1 VTISVLHLRSSG
13 GLYGP
18 ERHLLELAPALREC
32 GVMSEVALLLRPR
45 PACAPHPV
53 LGEAEAR
60 GERVNPIAD
69 PGRWPGAAAEA
80 VSQLLATRRF
90 DLLHAHDFKA
100 NAVALRVA
108 SRHPCRTVATFHLH
122 THGSA
127 RLLLYELVDRWQL
140 ARFDAVIAVARALEG
155 DPGLSRVAR
164 SRIAVVPN
172 GIDSGRF
179 EAVAARDRVAAESL
193 LTAEGD
199 GPLVLSVGR
208 LARQKGID
216 LLVRAVARLREEVP
230 GLRLAVAGDG
240 PEGPR
245 LERLA
250 CELGVERR
258 VRWLGA
264 RPEIAGL
271 LSAADLVAVPSRSEG
286 LPYVVLE
293 ALALGRPVVAAAVG
307 GIPELV
313 RDGEEGWLVPPGDV
327 EALAAALASAL
338 SAPEEMARRAA
349 AGRERVRASFQ
360 AREMAQR
367 TAAVYRRLA
376 A

>member
-18 ERHLLELAPALREC
+18 ERHLLELLPALREC
-32 GVMSEVALLLRPR
+32 GVESEVALLLRPR
-45 PACAPHPV
+45 PAAAPHPV
-53 LGEAEAR
+53 LEEAGVR
-60 GERVNPIAD
+60 GERVHATAD

-80 VSQLLATRRF
+80 VSHLVATRRF
-90 DLLHAHDFKA
+90 RLLHAHDYKA

-108 SRHPCRTVATFHLH
+108 ARHRLPAVATFHLH
-122 THGSA
+122 THASA
-127 RLLLYELVDRWQL
+127 RLRLYELLDSWQL
-140 ARFDAVIAVARALEG
+140 GRFDAVVAVAAALREA
-155 DPGLSRVAR
+155 PGLRRVEPSRL
-164 SRIAVVPN
+164 AVVPN
-172 GIDSGRF
+172 GIDSSRME
-179 EAVAARDRVAAESL
+179 EAAAREKSAAASL
-193 LTAEGD
+193 LAAD
-199 GPLVLSVGR
+199 GGAPVILAAGR

-216 LLVRAVARLREEVP
+216 LLLRAVARLREQVP

-240 PEGPR
+240 PEAPR

-313 RDGEEGWLVPPGDV
+313 RDGEEGWLVPPGDA
-327 EALAAALASAL
+327 EALAAALAAAL
-338 SAPEEMARRAA
+338 SAPREMARRASS
-349 AGRERVRASFQ
+349 GRDRVRVAFH
-360 AREMAQR
+360 ARGMAEL
-367 TAAVYRRLA
+367 TAAVYRRFA

>member
-1 VTISVLHLRSSG
+1 MTISVLHLRSSG

-18 ERHLLELAPALREC
+18 ERHLLELEPALRER
-32 GVMSEVALLLRPR
+32 GVASEVALLARPR
-45 PACAPHPV
+45 AGAPPHPFHV
-53 LGEAEAR
+53 EAESR
-60 GERVNPIAD
+60 GERVHPVAD
-69 PGRWPGAAAEA
+69 PGRWPRAAAEG
-80 VSQLLATRRF
+80 VSRLVAERRF

-108 SRHPCRTVATFHLH
+108 ARHRMRTVATFHLH
-122 THGSA
+122 THGST
-127 RLLLYELVDRWQL
+127 RLLLYELFDRWQL
-140 ARFDAVIAVARALEG
+140 ARFDTVIAVARALEG
-155 DPGLSRVAR
+155 DPGLSRVAP

-172 GIDSGRF
+172 GIDPGRLD
-179 EAVAARDRVAAESL
+179 ARAARDREAAESL
-193 LTAEGD
+193 LAGRRD
-199 GPLVLSVGR
+199 GPLVLAVAR

-216 LLVRAVARLREEVP
+216 LLLRATARLLEEIP
-230 GLRLAVAGDG
+230 GLCVAVAGDG
-240 PEGPR
+240 PERLR

-250 CELGVERR
+250 SELGVGRQ

-286 LPYVVLE
+286 LPYGVLE
-293 ALALGRPVVAAAVG
+293 ALALARPVVAAAVG
-307 GIPELV
+307 GIPELL
-313 RDGEEGWLVPPGDV
+313 RDGEEGWLVAPGDV

-338 SAPEEMARRAA
+338 AVPDEMARRAA
-349 AGRERVRASFQ
+349 AGRRRVRESFH
-360 AREMAQR
+360 ARGMAER